1 VHLLVK
7 TIEFI
12 KTSLIEKHEHARA
25 ERLVQPGQM
34 LEEVVAEI
42 NSFIEPVALTAN
54 NVRRNTMKML
64 ILCEFYGS
72 PDQRIRGR
80 FDIGIDEEDVLGGSE
95 RSTGI
100 AADRGQTSGN
110 HGDLQA
116 ITKSHHDFGGAVG
129 RASISYQYFRIR
141 HLRVILIRQRIQQ
154 LWNQFRLVLGWN
166 HDGQVAPGIHESAL
180 PLRR

>member
-1 VHLLVK
+1 
-7 TIEFI
+7 
-12 KTSLIEKHEHARA
+12 
-25 ERLVQPGQM
+25 M

-42 NSFIEPVALTAN
+42 NSFIEPVSFTAN
-54 NVRRNTMKML
+54 DVRRNAMEML
-64 ILCEFYGS
+64 ILCEFHGS
-72 PDQRIRGR
+72 PDQRIRGW
-80 FDIGIDEEDVLGGSE
+80 FDIGIDEEDVWGVGE
-95 RSTGI
+95 GSTGI
-100 AADRGQTSGN
+100 AADRRQTSVN
-110 HGDLQA
+110 HGDLQP
-116 ITKSHHDFGGAVG
+116 ITKLHHDIGGAVS